1 MLMTGF
7 WIVSLFIIKI
17 FKFVHANIATLGTR
31 GSTILVEGWTKLARF
46 GCGVDRAKSGLDDGR
61 MEKIIY
67 PRSPRET
74 MDGWIYLPRFVDKI
88 RLHLAGKL
96 HPDYEKNF
104 TNGFDAAW
112 LKAAGVSAEQFI
124 DVVKNSITDGEV
136 CDWVRQNVKKTDAK
150 KAELRNFIL
159 NRGHDDE
166 ATAARLKLR
175 KEQAGISHRDDVQ
188 TFVDLIEVDEKRM

>member
-1 MLMTGF
+1 
-7 WIVSLFIIKI
+7 
-17 FKFVHANIATLGTR
+17 
-31 GSTILVEGWTKLARF
+31 
-46 GCGVDRAKSGLDDGR
+46 

-74 MDGWIYLPRFVDKI
+74 MDGWVYLPRFVDKI

-96 HPDYEKNF
+96 HPDYQNNF

-112 LKAAGVSAEQFI
+112 LKAAGVSAEPFI

-136 CDWVRQNVKKTDAK
+136 CDWVRQNVKKTDAE

-159 NRGHDDE
+159 NRGREGE
-166 ATAARLKLR
+166 AAERFKQR
-175 KEQAGISHRDDVQ
+175 KEQAGIAHRNDVQ
-188 TFVDLIEVDEKRM
+188 TFVDLIEVDEKRL